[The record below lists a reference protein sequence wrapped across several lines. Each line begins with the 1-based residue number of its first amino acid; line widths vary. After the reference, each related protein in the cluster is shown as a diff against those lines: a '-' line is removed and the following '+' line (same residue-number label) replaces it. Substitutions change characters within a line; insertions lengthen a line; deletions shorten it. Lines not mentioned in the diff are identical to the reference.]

1 MRPNTAAV
9 SLAEALRAAAQV
21 LEREALPPDLH
32 SRVLAAAEALGGPAA
47 RPQVARSPGWP
58 QRWRGWAWP
67 ASAVLA
73 GLLLLSLLLS
83 LALPA
88 PLPPQGLHDAQASG
102 FIPVA
107 SAEAWR
113 GAREGAMPAW
123 LVSTEMP
130 RDRLG
135 LLGLPYDTGRAGES
149 IRAELLMHGSG
160 TVLAVRVL
168 AQ

>member
-32 SRVLAAAEALGGPAA
+32 SRVLAAAGTLGGPAA
-47 RPQVARSPGWP
+47 RPQVTRGPGWP

-73 GLLLLSLLLS
+73 GLLLLSLV
-83 LALPA
+83 LPA
-88 PLPPQGLHDAQASG
+88 PLPTQGLHDAQASG